1 MGWRLV
7 LFFYSHARDKIVP
20 GDSMKNAQT
29 FSLHPDQYAASRPQ
43 YPRELF
49 AFLAAAAPER
59 ARAWDCATGN
69 GQAAVSYAEYFS
81 QVQATDISPEQLR
94 HADARPKIHY
104 SVCPAERTPFANRAF
119 DLIGVAQAI
128 HWFDQPRFFQETER
142 LLKPGGILAVW
153 GYSHMFITPEA
164 DALIAEKLD
173 PLINPFWAS
182 GNRQLMDGYPDLRL
196 PFDPIEPPR
205 DLAIQIAWTLPQL
218 LDYIRTWSAVK
229 RYAEKFGSD
238 PVTAVEPGL
247 QTAWQ
252 NPDQPRLI
260 RIPLIFKA
268 SRKPA

>member
-1 MGWRLV
+1 
-7 LFFYSHARDKIVP
+7 
-20 GDSMKNAQT
+20 MKNAQT
-29 FSLHPDQYAASRPQ
+29 FSLRPDQYAASRPQ

-49 AFLAAAAPER
+49 SFLAAAAKEH

-69 GQAAVSYAEYFS
+69 GQAAVSYAARFS
-81 QVQATDISPEQLR
+81 QVQATDISLEQLR
-94 HADARPKIHY
+94 HAGAHPKIHY
-104 SVCPAERTPFANRAF
+104 SACAAERTPFANHAF

-153 GYSHMFITPEA
+153 GYSHMFITPEV
-164 DALIAEKLD
+164 DALIAENLD
-173 PLINPFWAS
+173 ALIGPFWAS

-205 DLAIQIAWTLPQL
+205 DLAIQIAWNLPQL

-229 RYAEKFGSD
+229 RYAAQFGSD
-238 PVTAVEPGL
+238 PVDALETKL

-252 NPDQPRLI
+252 NPDQARLI
-260 RIPLIFKA
+260 RIPLILKT